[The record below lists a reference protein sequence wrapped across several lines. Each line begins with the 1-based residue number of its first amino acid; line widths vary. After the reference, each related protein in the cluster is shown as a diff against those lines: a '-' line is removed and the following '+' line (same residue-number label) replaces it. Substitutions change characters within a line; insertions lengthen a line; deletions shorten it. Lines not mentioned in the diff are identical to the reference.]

1 MAEDVTVPEA
11 PGLPRVASKA
21 PLLTV
26 LLYPPNASH
35 PTAAS
40 RRHQQARAP
49 LAPWV
54 GTSGR
59 AWPGPCRRKSPREAA
74 PGVTGAAPPPR
85 SQIDGYSGED
95 VSWHAHP
102 CSPGAAASFTG
113 GGGALGKG

>member
-74 PGVTGAAPPPR
+74 PGVTGAAPPDHR
-85 SQIDGYSGED
+85 SMGVAVRMCPGTLTP
-95 VSWHAHP
+95 ARLGLLLP
-102 CSPGAAASFTG
+102 SPGE
-113 GGGALGKG
+113 GGALGKG

>member
-26 LLYPPNASH
+26 LPYPLNAPH

-49 LAPWV
+49 WPRGSAPPAV
-54 GTSGR
+54 
-59 AWPGPCRRKSPREAA
+59 PGPAHAVRSPRERLHRASQ
-74 PGVTGAAPPPR
+74 GQPPPPI
-85 SQIDGYSGED
+85 IDR
-95 VSWHAHP
+95 W
-102 CSPGAAASFTG
+102 
-113 GGGALGKG
+113 L

>member
-1 MAEDVTVPEA
+1 MAEDVMVPEA

-74 PGVTGAAPPPR
+74 PGVTGAAPPLHPR
-85 SQIDGYSGED
+85 SMGVAVRMCPGTLTPARLGLLL
-95 VSWHAHP
+95 H
-102 CSPGAAASFTG
+102 SPGEG
-113 GGGALGKG
+113 GL

>member
-1 MAEDVTVPEA
+1 MAEDVMVPEA

-74 PGVTGAAPPPR
+74 PGVTGAAPPPDHR
-85 SQIDGYSGED
+85 SMAIAVRMCPGTLTPARLGLLL
-95 VSWHAHP
+95 H
-102 CSPGAAASFTG
+102 SPGEG
-113 GGGALGKG
+113 GL